1 MFYNHKGFKVE
12 IFDYV
17 MFKKKVY
24 GTYREDNCPFC
35 GKRGVTKNSQGVPV
49 CLKHKDSMLNGLK
62 CMCGEYLDVKEG
74 KFGPYFHCLNCGNIN
89 FKKGME
95 LNPQVMGSEDKKETS
110 EEKESSTE
118 PEKPKL
124 NVQKPKKESV
134 HVEAVAFE
142 PKEKVITS
150 DDVDLFY

>member
-1 MFYNHKGFKVE
+1 ME

-24 GTYREDNCPFC
+24 GEYREDNCPFC

-49 CLKHKDSMLNGLK
+49 CLKHKDSVLDGLK
-62 CMCGEYLDVKEG
+62 CMCGEYLDVREG
-74 KFGPYFHCLNCGNIN
+74 KFGPYFHCLNCGNLN
-89 FKKGME
+89 FRKGME
-95 LNPQVMGSEDKKETS
+95 LNPQVMGSEDKKDS
-110 EEKESSTE
+110 AEEKETTE
-118 PEKPKL
+118 PEKPRL
-124 NVQKPKKESV
+124 NVQKPKEEKSEHIDKV
-134 HVEAVAFE
+134 IFE

>member
-1 MFYNHKGFKVE
+1 MFMKKV
-12 IFDYV
+12 
-17 MFKKKVY
+17 KVY
-24 GTYREDNCPFC
+24 GQNREDNCPFC

-49 CLKHKDSMLNGLK
+49 CLKHKDKNLDGLK

-95 LNPQVMGSEDKKETS
+95 LNPEVMKSDEDS
-110 EEKESSTE
+110 EENNISQNETDSNEEKIDNKEY
-118 PEKPKL
+118 
-124 NVQKPKKESV
+124 NVQKPKNEKSAPAEKIR
-134 HVEAVAFE
+134 FE
-142 PKEKVITS
+142 PKETVITS